1 MNIFPEACMQMDI
14 LQGWTV
20 VETIGSGSYGTVYKV
35 RQDATGKEA
44 ALKWIHIERNEKNNM
59 SGDLFLSAQTRLL
72 NEIGVLRSLSDTPEI
87 VSIQDY
93 AYQISPDGKKMDSF
107 IRMELLTPLLELL
120 KKDKMTVQQVTDLVN
135 DIGRALQTCHERNIV
150 HGDVKPENILLG
162 QNKYKLSDFGVSFS
176 ELFSNRQF
184 PPGTQA
190 FRPLEYE
197 QGMPASAQGDIYSFG
212 MMVYVLFN
220 NGLLPFQ
227 GQYTKEDEIE
237 ACQKW
242 RDNARR
248 PGTAAFFPMPC
259 NAAGII
265 GEIICKAIS
274 PDPAQRYQ
282 TVQAFVNDFNKAV
295 SALSESEKGMYLP
308 YGRQGSDASDQSR
321 VYLSTG
327 RVTPRYDVMPEQT
340 AATKDIRK
348 VQAQQ
353 SGFVMP
359 DEKKETPKP
368 VKNAEKAGSKKE
380 PEEKKKS
387 KKPMVVAAVAILLLG
402 ILAALVLPGMGAL
415 EYESTVG
422 ATGVDL
428 VITSAGKDQP
438 CTVSCVPRNSQQAGV
453 SFQARAGSIRL
464 EGLVPDTEYSV
475 QVQVNGKTQTIP
487 LKTKPAENGRF
498 QPVSQRL
505 YLGKA
510 MDIKELPE
518 EKLTEITVNGAVI
531 RNGRLQDQGQ
541 MLVFTTSSEAEP
553 LTTEQE
559 TEMTLVL
566 RTADGAVYTQTEKM
580 PAGPYPEYLRLV
592 CDVTALFDAYYND
605 FGMPATGRVTLEMY
619 WLDELL
625 GAAEANFI
633 REGD

>member
-1 MNIFPEACMQMDI
+1 MDI
-14 LQGWTV
+14 LQGWSV

-35 RQDATGKEA
+35 RHDASGREA

-87 VSIQDY
+87 VAIQDY
-93 AYQISPDGKKMDSF
+93 AYQISPDGRKMDSF

-120 KKDKMTVQQVTDLVN
+120 KKDKMTVQQVTNLVN

-220 NGLLPFQ
+220 GGLLPFQ
-227 GQYTKEDEIE
+227 TQYTKEDEIE

-265 GEIICKAIS
+265 GESICKAIS

-295 SALSESEKGMYLP
+295 SALSESEKGLYLP
-308 YGRQGSDASDQSR
+308 YGKQGSDANDQSR

-327 RVTPRYDVMPEQT
+327 RVTPRYDVVPEQN
-340 AATKDIRK
+340 AAPKDIRK

-359 DEKKETPKP
+359 DEKKEDPKP
-368 VKNAEKAGSKKE
+368 VKKKDAGKKE
-380 PEEKKKS
+380 PEEKKKG
-387 KKPMVVAAVAILLLG
+387 KKPLILAAAAVLLLG
-402 ILAALVLPGMGAL
+402 ILAALVLPGMGGL
-415 EYESTVG
+415 EYESSVQ
-422 ATGVDL
+422 ATNAEI
-428 VITSAGKDQP
+428 VITNVGKDQT
-438 CTVSCVPRNSQQAGV
+438 CAVSYVPENSQQTPV
-453 SFQARAGSIRL
+453 SFQGQAGGIRL
-464 EGLVPDTEYSV
+464 DGLVPGTEYTV
-475 QVQVNGKTQTIP
+475 QVKVNGKTQAIEV
-487 LKTKPAENGRF
+487 KTRPAENGRF

-505 YLGKA
+505 YMGKA
-510 MDIKELPE
+510 MDINDLPE
-518 EKLTEITVNGAVI
+518 EKLTEITSNVAVI
-531 RNGRLQDQGQ
+531 RNGRLADQGQ
-541 MLVFTTSSEAEP
+541 MLVFTTSSEVKTLVA
-553 LTTEQE
+553 EQE
-559 TEMTLVL
+559 TEMLLVL
-566 RTADGAVYTQTEKM
+566 RTEDGAVYTQKEKM
-580 PAGPYPEYLRLV
+580 PAGQYPDYLRLV

-605 FGMPATGRVTLEMY
+605 FGMTVNGRATLEMY
-619 WLDELL
+619 WMDELL
-625 GAAEANFI
+625 GAAETNFA
-633 REGD
+633 REGE